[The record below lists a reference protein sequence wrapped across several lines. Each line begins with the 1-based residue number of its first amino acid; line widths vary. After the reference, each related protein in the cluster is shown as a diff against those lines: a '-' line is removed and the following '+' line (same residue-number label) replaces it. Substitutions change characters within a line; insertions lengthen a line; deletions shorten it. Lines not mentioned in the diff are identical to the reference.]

1 MSKKDNDD
9 TAASGSMME
18 SVLAI
23 AMGTEEKRYGL
34 LAEHVLSR
42 IGPVLSLHATLFPE
56 DFRTESDVRELNGT
70 FDRNDLALPW
80 GAKDLC
86 HWNTTTGYDSWKESW
101 ERFVD
106 FLQPIAL
113 ARYNIF
119 VTLPDPNPSALI
131 NFQYPAPNSTTP
143 SSPPSPSPSDDL
155 DNDDDSTPTDSK
167 AVTTNN
173 ASSSSTNSNDAAAA
187 VDASSISIIDSN
199 AAAASPHVTS

>member
-86 HWNTTTGYDSWKESW
+86 HWIPPLGTIHGKNHGNDLLTFFS
-101 ERFVD
+101 
-106 FLQPIAL
+106 LL
-113 ARYNIF
+113 
-119 VTLPDPNPSALI
+119 
-131 NFQYPAPNSTTP
+131 
-143 SSPPSPSPSDDL
+143 PSPDTIFSSRFPI
-155 DNDDDSTPTDSK
+155 PTHPR
-167 AVTTNN
+167 
-173 ASSSSTNSNDAAAA
+173 SSTFNILHQIPQLHHRHPHPHHLM
-187 VDASSISIIDSN
+187 ISTMTMIQLQQI
-199 AAAASPHVTS
+199 PKL